1 MLLHEQ
7 IPLLG
12 VLVSLSLA
20 ELANRLFQILHYL
33 NFGVANEVVFRLDIV
48 IFALDFESLLELLLP
63 LESTLDLGFVEQRER
78 SSLLRLLSD

>member
-20 ELANRLFQILHYL
+20 ELANCLFQIFHYL